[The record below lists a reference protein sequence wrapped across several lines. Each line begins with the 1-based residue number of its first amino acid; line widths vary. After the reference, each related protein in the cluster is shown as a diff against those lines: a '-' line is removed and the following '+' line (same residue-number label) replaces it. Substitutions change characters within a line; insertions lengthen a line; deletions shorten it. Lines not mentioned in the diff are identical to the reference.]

1 MTKTETVAH
10 MAAAIFAAGHDPQ
23 ASLDA
28 EEMYQRAAT
37 HAWAL
42 YDAVEKLA
50 AERFS
55 KL

>member
-1 MTKTETVAH
+1 MTKTDTIAR
-10 MAAAIFAAGHDPQ
+10 MAAAIFAAGHDPE

-28 EEMYQRAAT
+28 NEMYQRAAT

-42 YDAVEKLA
+42 YDAVEKVA
-50 AERFS
+50 AERYS